1 MRTDLVRPRC
11 IARCVVG
18 PLLVIAAGCSSGPVH
33 APVDGARA
41 RDTLRTVLESWK
53 KGDRVDALQG
63 ADPPIYVIDQEWQE
77 GNKLVDFRITA
88 DGDEKDAHLYCP
100 VQLTVRSPAG
110 KESKRDVTYII
121 STAPKLTVS
130 RKIF

>member
-1 MRTDLVRPRC
+1 MRADLVRRRC
-11 IARCVVG
+11 LGRCLVG
-18 PLLVIAAGCSSGPVH
+18 ALLVITAGCSSGPVH
-33 APVDGARA
+33 APVDGAKA
-41 RDTLRTVLESWK
+41 RDTLRTALESWK
-53 KGDRVDALQG
+53 RGERVDALQS

-77 GNKLVDFRITA
+77 GSKLVDFRIA
-88 DGDEKDAHLYCP
+88 GDGDEMDAHLYCP
-100 VQLTVRSPAG
+100 VQLTVRSPTG